1 MATRVRL
8 KRVHYH
14 YPDTKWILNGVDLA
28 IDSGEYTVIFGASGS
43 GKSTLGYLFN
53 GLIPHFF
60 GGTLK
65 GSVTVNGIDTK
76 HTAVSELF
84 SHVGLVIQN
93 SDAQLF
99 NSTVE
104 NEIAF
109 GLESLGLSAG
119 EINKRIEDITSALD
133 IADLL
138 ERSPETLSGGEK
150 RLVSIVAV
158 FCLNPS
164 VLLLDEPYSNLDW
177 KGIQL
182 VRNLLLQIHQSGKNV
197 VVIEQRMGRFMQ
209 DSTRCLIVDQG
220 KIRFEGDS
228 SDAQKILVKEHL
240 VPDYPKRLRQNKLAD
255 NDTILATENLSF
267 FIDGNRILKKVSLE
281 FRRGEAVAIVG
292 QNGAGKTTLIKHFNG
307 LLKPT
312 DGKVILQGEDVRG
325 KSPAELA
332 RRVGV
337 CFQNPNDQFFKAQVK
352 DELLVGQRILGE
364 KDASG
369 FAEICHVLD
378 LHELLDRSPYR
389 LSEGQKKRVAVASIL
404 AMKPD
409 ILVLDEPT
417 VGQDGRFKEAIVKIL
432 GALENTGITTI
443 IVTHDLD
450 FAQATTDRWIVLH
463 DGQVVAD
470 GDPSDIRCDPQLI
483 FKGILDTPAEKME
496 LHAEAQ

>member
-8 KRVHYH
+8 KNVHYH
-14 YPDTKWILNGVDLA
+14 YPDTEWILNGVDLA
-28 IDSGEYTVIFGASGS
+28 IDAGEYTVIFGASGS

-60 GGTLK
+60 GGTLN
-65 GSVTVNGIDTK
+65 GAVTINGIDTK
-76 HTAVSELF
+76 NTAVNELF

-93 SDAQLF
+93 ADAQLF

-104 NEIAF
+104 NEIVF
-109 GLESLGLSAG
+109 GLESLGLSAR
-119 EINKRIEDITSALD
+119 EIDKRIENITAVLD

-158 FCLNPS
+158 LCLNPS

-177 KGIQL
+177 KGIQQ
-182 VRNLLLQIHQSGKNV
+182 VRDLLLHIHQSGKNV
-197 VVIEQRMGRFMQ
+197 VVIEQRMGRFLQ
-209 DSTRCLIVDQG
+209 DCTRCLIVDQG

-228 SDAQKILVKEHL
+228 SKAQRILVNEHL
-240 VPDYPKRLRQNKLAD
+240 VPYYPKRLQQNRLTD
-255 NDTILATENLSF
+255 NDIILVTENLSF
-267 FIDGNRILKKVSLE
+267 FINGDRILKKVSLE
-281 FRRGEAVAIVG
+281 FRRGETVAIVG

-312 DGKVILQGEDVRG
+312 EGKVILHGEDVRR

-337 CFQNPNDQFFKAQVK
+337 CFQNPNDQFFKAKVK
-352 DELLVGQRILGE
+352 DELLVGMHTIGK
-364 KDASG
+364 KDDSG
-369 FAEICHVLD
+369 FDEVCSVLD
-378 LHELLDRSPYR
+378 LQGLLNRSPYR
-389 LSEGQKKRVAVASIL
+389 LSEGQKKRVSFASIL

-432 GALENTGITTI
+432 GALEKKGITTI

-450 FAQATTDRWIVLH
+450 FAEATTDRWIVLH

-470 GDPSDIRCDPQLI
+470 GDPREIRYDSQLI
-483 FKGILDTPAEKME
+483 SKGILDHPVEEKKR
-496 LHAEAQ
+496 LI